1 MDIKPIR
8 TKADYKAALKAVA
21 SLMGAKARTPQG
33 DRLDVLVTLIE
44 GYERRHFPMDLP
56 DAVEAIKFRMEQQ
69 GLTPKDLEP
78 LIGRSNRVYEVLN
91 RRRGLTLAM
100 IQKLHAGLGIPA
112 ESLLRQTVL
121 APAAR

>member
-8 TKADYKAALKAVA
+8 TKADYRAALKTVE
-21 SLMGAKARTPQG
+21 SLMHAKANTPAG

-44 GYERRHFPMDLP
+44 AYEAKHFPMDLP

-69 GLTPKDLEP
+69 GLTVKDLEP

-91 RRRGLTLAM
+91 RKRGLTLGM
-100 IQKLHAGLGIPA
+100 IQKLHLGLGIPA
-112 ESLLRQTVL
+112 ESLLKQTDV
-121 APAAR
+121 AA

>member
-8 TKADYKAALKAVA
+8 TKADHRAALKAVE
-21 SLMGAKARTPQG
+21 SLMGAKARTPDG

-44 GYERRHFPMDLP
+44 GYERQHFPMDLP

-91 RRRGLTLAM
+91 RKRGLTLAM

-112 ESLLRQTVL
+112 ESLLRQTVP

>member
-8 TKADYKAALKAVA
+8 TKADYKAALKAVE
-21 SLMGAKARTPQG
+21 SLMGAKARTPDG

-44 GYERRHFPMDLP
+44 GYERQHFPMDLP

-91 RRRGLTLAM
+91 RRRSLTLAM

-112 ESLLRQTVL
+112 ESLLKQTV
-121 APAAR
+121 ASPVSP

>member
-8 TKADYKAALKAVA
+8 TKGDYKAALKAA
-21 SLMGAKARTPQG
+21 ESLMGAKARTADG
-33 DRLDVLVTLIE
+33 DRLDVLATLIE
-44 GYERRHFPMDLP
+44 GYERQHFPMDLP

-100 IQKLHAGLGIPA
+100 IQRLHAGLGIPA
-112 ESLLRQTVL
+112 ESLLRQTVPP
-121 APAAR
+121 PAAR